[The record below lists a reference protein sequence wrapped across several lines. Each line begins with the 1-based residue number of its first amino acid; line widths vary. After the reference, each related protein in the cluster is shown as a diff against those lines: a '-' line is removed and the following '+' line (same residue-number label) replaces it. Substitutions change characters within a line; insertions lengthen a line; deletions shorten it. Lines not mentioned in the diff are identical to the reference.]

1 MSRVQILFENEYLA
15 VAVKPCGVLS
25 EDTGDDSSMPGI
37 LREALGCDVFPIHRL
52 DRAVGGTMLFAKNR
66 KGAAYLSD
74 LVSRGLV
81 KKEYLAVVDGAP
93 DETGEMTDLLF
104 KDSSK
109 NKSFVV
115 KRMRRGVKSAT
126 LRFERM
132 AKTENV
138 SLVKVELVT
147 GRSHQIRVQFAS
159 RGMPLLGDGK
169 YGSRDGKCQIA
180 LWCFRLT
187 FPGRDGE
194 TLVFSSL
201 PEEHYPWDLFR
212 IPDIPN
218 NSDRKEP
225 T

>member
-1 MSRVQILFENEYLA
+1 
-15 VAVKPCGVLS
+15 
-25 EDTGDDSSMPGI
+25 
-37 LREALGCDVFPIHRL
+37 
-52 DRAVGGTMLFAKNR
+52 MLFAKSR
-66 KGAAYLSD
+66 KEAAYLSD
-74 LVSRGLV
+74 LVSRGLI
-81 KKEYLAVVDGAP
+81 KKEYLAVVSGTP
-93 DETGEMTDLLF
+93 DEKGEMTDLLF
-104 KDSSK
+104 KVSSK

-115 KRMRRGVKSAT
+115 KKMRRGVKNAT

-132 AKTENV
+132 AKTADI

-147 GRSHQIRVQFAS
+147 GRSHQIRIQFAS

-169 YGSRDGKCQIA
+169 YGSRDNKCQIA

-194 TLVFSSL
+194 TLVFSSQ
-201 PEEHYPWDLFR
+201 PEEHYPWDRFR
-212 IPDIPN
+212 ISEILS

>member
-1 MSRVQILFENEYLA
+1 MSQVQLLFENEYLA
-15 VAVKPCGVLS
+15 VAIKPCGVLS

-37 LREALGCDVFPIHRL
+37 LRKKLGCDVFPIHRL

-74 LVSRGLV
+74 LASKGLI
-81 KKEYLAVVDGAP
+81 KKEYLAVVDGVP
-93 DETGEMTDLLF
+93 DEKGEMTDLLF
-104 KDSSK
+104 KDSSR

-132 AKTENV
+132 EKTDGI

-169 YGSRDGKCQIA
+169 YGSRDSKCQIA

-187 FPGRDGE
+187 FSGIDGE
-194 TLVFSSL
+194 TLTLSSL
-201 PEEHYPWDLFR
+201 PEEQYPWDRFR
-212 IPDIPN
+212 ISDILS